1 MAKSP
6 IRRALGVPAF
16 RRFFAARTVSQWG
29 DTFNS
34 VALVILVYRLTGSGL
49 DVGVT
54 VIFEILPV
62 LAFGF
67 VAGAVVDRLP
77 RIPVMIGADLARAG
91 IAVVLALFHQHLGI
105 VYASA
110 FGLSSFS
117 VFFNPAASSVLPS
130 LVGPSDVLG
139 ANSAVWS
146 GAVTSQVVLAPLA
159 GVLVA
164 AAGAGPAFWLN
175 AASFVVSAALLSRLR
190 VPARSPGPRGRR
202 IDELAAG
209 WRTIRYNRFLST
221 LASVHV
227 LAALSAGATSA
238 LLVVLAE
245 RHLRVGPGQFGVLLG
260 AIGVGAAFGPLLL
273 AKTVREVRRPAWLFG
288 PYLLRGIVDLV
299 LASFTSFGVAV
310 GALVCY
316 GVGTSTGNVVYN
328 TTLQTTVPDE
338 VRGRVFAFY
347 DVLWSTARLASIGL
361 GGVLADAIGITAVYY
376 LGAALLVV
384 AGTTGLLRIRN
395 HEIVGDGTQDT

>member
-1 MAKSP
+1 VAKSP

-175 AASFVVSAALLSRLR
+175 AASFVVSAALLSRLQ

-202 IDELAAG
+202 IDELAGG

-221 LASVHV
+221 LAAVHV